1 MKNYILLFLLLLPVA
16 AFSQIN
22 IKVLDEDGKAVA
34 QANVSYNSQN
44 YQTDKNGFI
53 KIPLADSEQALT
65 VQKEN
70 YKGFSKVIK
79 PSPKIQ
85 SVNILFLPTAKEN
98 EIQEVVFQKRAKF
111 KTTDIT
117 SVEISTKE
125 AQAVASLAGGVETL
139 LKSLPSV
146 NSNAELSSQ
155 YMVRGG
161 SYDENLIYINDIE
174 LYRPFLVRNSLQEGM
189 SIINPDMVSTIN
201 FSAGGFEPR
210 YGDKMSSALNIY
222 YRQPEKFELSG
233 EASLIGGRLSAGFA
247 SKDKKFTGIISG
259 RYRNTNLV
267 LNTLNED
274 TDFNPR
280 YFDLQSYLNYQFN
293 DKWSVSFLG
302 YLAKNDYE
310 MVPKKKEVDFG
321 SLLQPLRLTVFYN
334 GQEDDQYKNMMGTVS
349 VNFKPSKKWQLT
361 LDNFAYQN
369 REREYYSIASG
380 YILEAFDEDGNPTA
394 GYDAGGQ
401 IDHARND
408 LLVRVVGSQFRT
420 KFSPDINTDVE
431 VGAKFERETI
441 KDFINEWQFI
451 DSIGYS
457 NPRDFVIPG
466 QLDAS
471 SLNLNY
477 YIAGQNNI
485 TPTRISAYAQF
496 SKKFYWGDNRI
507 FVNGGARVQNW
518 SFNKETLFSPR
529 AQIAIK
535 PNWDMDM
542 LFKLAAGVYY
552 QAPFYKEIKDLT
564 GAFNPDI
571 RAQKSY
577 QVILSNDYEFQ
588 IGDSQRKPFKLTT
601 EAYYKKMENLIPYY
615 LDNVRTRYSGKNN
628 AEGYAYGIDARLF
641 GQFVPGVD
649 SWISASYARVYESIE
664 GMGYIPRPTD
674 QRFRFTMFYQ
684 DYMPKFP
691 SMRVNL
697 TLTYGSGLPSGTPVL
712 FDANGLPDYLAAYRY
727 QKTLPAYKRV
737 DIGLT
742 KVFIDQK
749 DNKASGDFWRNF
761 KELTLGV
768 QIFNA
773 FNINNTIANQW
784 ISDVNSTPHIYYPVP
799 VRLTGRFFNVTL
811 GFKL

>member
-1 MKNYILLFLLLLPVA
+1 MKTTPKT
-16 AFSQIN
+16 Q
-22 IKVLDEDGKAVA
+22 
-34 QANVSYNSQN
+34 NVN
-44 YQTDKNGFI
+44 
-53 KIPLADSEQALT
+53 
-65 VQKEN
+65 V
-70 YKGFSKVIK
+70 
-79 PSPKIQ
+79 
-85 SVNILFLPTAKEN
+85 LFLPSGKEN
-98 EIQEVVFQKRAKF
+98 EIQEVVFQKRARF
-111 KTTDIT
+111 KTNDIT
-117 SVEISTKE
+117 SVEISAKE
-125 AQAVASLAGGVETL
+125 AKEVASLAGGVEGL

-174 LYRPFLVRNSLQEGM
+174 LYRPFLIRNSLQEGM

-222 YRQPEKFELSG
+222 YRQPENMELSG
-233 EASLIGGRLSAGFA
+233 EASLIGGRLTGGFA
-247 SKDKKFTGIISG
+247 SKNKKFTGLISG

-280 YFDLQSYLNYQFN
+280 YGDVQTYLNYQFN

-302 YLAKNDYE
+302 YYAKNDYE
-310 MVPKKKEVDFG
+310 MVPKEKEVDFG
-321 SLLQPLRLTVFYN
+321 SLFQPLKLTVFYN

-349 VNFKPSKKWQLT
+349 VNFKPSKKWHLS

-369 REREYYSIASG
+369 REREYYTLAAG
-380 YILEAFDEDGNPTA
+380 YILEAFDEEGNPVA

-408 LLVRVVGSQFRT
+408 LLVRVAGSQFRT
-420 KFSPDINTDVE
+420 RFSPDVNTDFE
-431 VGAKFERETI
+431 VGVKYERESI
-441 KDFINEWQFI
+441 KDFTNEWQFI

-466 QLDAS
+466 NLDAS
-471 SLNLNY
+471 ALNLNY
-477 YIAGQNNI
+477 SIAGQNDI
-485 TPTRISAYAQF
+485 DPTRISAYAQF
-496 SKKFYWGDNRI
+496 SKKFYWGSNRVFI
-507 FVNGGARVQNW
+507 NGGARIQNW
-518 SFNKETLFSPR
+518 SFNEETLVSPR
-529 AQIAIK
+529 AQFAIK
-535 PNWDMDM
+535 PDWDMDM
-542 LFKLAAGVYY
+542 LFRLAGGVYY

-571 RAQKSY
+571 KAQRSY
-577 QVILSNDYEFQ
+577 QVILANDYEFKFKE
-588 IGDSQRKPFKLTT
+588 RNFKLTT
-601 EAYYKKMENLIPYY
+601 EAYYKKMDKLIPYY
-615 LDNVRTRYSGKNN
+615 LDNMRVRYSGKNN

-641 GQFVPGVD
+641 GQFVPGID
-649 SWISASYARVYESIE
+649 SWVSASYARVYQNID

-674 QRFRFTMFYQ
+674 QRFRFSMFYQ

-697 TLTYGSGLPSGTPVL
+697 TLTFASGLPSGTPVL

-727 QKTLPAYKRV
+727 QKTLPSYKRV
-737 DIGLT
+737 DIGMT

-749 DNKASGDFWRNF
+749 DNKASGDFWGKF
-761 KELTLGV
+761 KELSLGV

-784 ISDVNSTPHIYYPVP
+784 ISDVNSSPQLYYPVP
-799 VRLTGRFFNVTL
+799 VRLTGRFFNVKIE
-811 GFKL
+811 FKL